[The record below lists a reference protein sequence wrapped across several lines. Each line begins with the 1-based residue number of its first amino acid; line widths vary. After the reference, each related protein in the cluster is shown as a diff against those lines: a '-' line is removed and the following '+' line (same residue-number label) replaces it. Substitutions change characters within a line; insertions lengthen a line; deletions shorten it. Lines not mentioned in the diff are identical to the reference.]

1 MNFFTNHKHA
11 RKKLLIFMF
20 HDKVT
25 ISDYTPYNI
34 TYETGNPTCQA
45 TQPVFQV

>member
-11 RKKLLIFMF
+11 S
-20 HDKVT
+20 KVT

-34 TYETGNPTCQA
+34 TYETGNPACQA

>member
-11 RKKLLIFMF
+11 RKKLHIFMF
-20 HDKVT
+20 HYKVT
-25 ISDYTPYNI
+25 ISDYNI
-34 TYETGNPTCQA
+34 TYETGNPACQA